1 MKYLKTQVELNE
13 NKSELKHLDLGDLKH
28 SVNLNKKYNWDGV
41 PKSAKSDDRWYAN
54 ANKSEISIG
63 DKNPVQKFQDWSGKY
78 WRYAGEE
85 KQKYEPRS
93 GVETKNDKQTDKS
106 VKEKTLKLK

>member
-1 MKYLKTQVELNE
+1 MKYLKTYLELNE
-13 NKSELKHLDLGDLKH
+13 TNSNQKNLELGDLKH
-28 SVNLNKKYNWDGV
+28 SIALNKKYNWDAV
-41 PKSAKSDDRWYAN
+41 PQSAKTNDKWYAN

-63 DKNPVQKFQDWSGKY
+63 DDDPVQKFKEWSGKY

-93 GVETKNDKQTDKS
+93 GVEQKSENNKKVKNKF
-106 VKEKTLKLK
+106 LKLNK